1 MPLFFSFLSF
11 FHTYTLSNKSVGDVL
26 TTESSTIA
34 FTQKQGES
42 FSGVFCSRNMCWF
55 YYCMISIQYH
65 MFYIINWLLIKKI
78 LPMIFFILFQID
90 PYFSS
95 NFSSLIRK
103 NMSWVFSYLLRNL
116 VISENLMNNGLIF
129 YQFYLLWITLCLFR
143 CFSRRQT
150 HRIPIIWYTN
160 HLHRLLF

>member
-42 FSGVFCSRNMCWF
+42 FSGVFCSRNMFWF
-55 YYCMISIQYH
+55 YYCMISIQYQ

-78 LPMIFFILFQID
+78 LPLIFFILFQID

-129 YQFYLLWITLCLFR
+129 YQFYLLWITLFR